1 MGLAR
6 SSRAFG
12 ERWEGTGSLGGIRT
26 PEWTGLVVGANT
38 VNCCCDV
45 IGILLGFNTEDGGGC
60 GRCVVVVVVV
70 VVVVEVVVVVVV
82 AIAGVVLV
90 GSVEAAVPDVRNL
103 IFDLKT
109 SGTNVVVGGGGG
121 GRVGGKGGRVGG
133 GGGGGDASVSRD
145 EELEERTLG
154 PARCRM
160 GLIDGRGGS
169 GRR

>member
-1 MGLAR
+1 M
-6 SSRAFG
+6 
-12 ERWEGTGSLGGIRT
+12 
-26 PEWTGLVVGANT
+26 
-38 VNCCCDV
+38 
-45 IGILLGFNTEDGGGC
+45 
-60 GRCVVVVVVV
+60 
-70 VVVVEVVVVVVV
+70 
-82 AIAGVVLV
+82 
-90 GSVEAAVPDVRNL
+90 PDVRNL

-109 SGTNVVVGGGGG
+109 SGTKVVVGGGG
-121 GRVGGKGGRVGG
+121 GGRVGG

>member
-1 MGLAR
+1 M
-6 SSRAFG
+6 
-12 ERWEGTGSLGGIRT
+12 
-26 PEWTGLVVGANT
+26 PV
-38 VNCCCDV
+38 
-45 IGILLGFNTEDGGGC
+45 
-60 GRCVVVVVVV
+60 
-70 VVVVEVVVVVVV
+70 
-82 AIAGVVLV
+82 
-90 GSVEAAVPDVRNL
+90 VRNL

-109 SGTNVVVGGGGG
+109 SGTKVVVGGGGG
-121 GRVGGKGGRVGG
+121 GRVGGGGGRVGD

>member
-1 MGLAR
+1 M
-6 SSRAFG
+6 
-12 ERWEGTGSLGGIRT
+12 
-26 PEWTGLVVGANT
+26 
-38 VNCCCDV
+38 
-45 IGILLGFNTEDGGGC
+45 
-60 GRCVVVVVVV
+60 
-70 VVVVEVVVVVVV
+70 
-82 AIAGVVLV
+82 
-90 GSVEAAVPDVRNL
+90 PDVRNL

-109 SGTNVVVGGGGG
+109 SGTKVVVGEGG
-121 GRVGGKGGRVGG
+121 GGRVGG